1 MQLIRY
7 TPVDP
12 GTTQRVRGAGPQHSW
27 ESVCCFTASP
37 LYLWLCILGF
47 HPPPL
52 CSATVCIHWKKPE
65 YVWACPAQCSLAY
78 VAQGS
83 AVVSVCSWDRHH
95 EMTSTGLPS
104 STSRKEPACLCS
116 RCKRLGFD
124 PCVGKIP
131 WRMKGQ
137 PTPGFL
143 PGESHGQKSLAG
155 YSPRGSLRVAYNLS
169 DLANDC
175 K

>member
-1 MQLIRY
+1 M
-7 TPVDP
+7 
-12 GTTQRVRGAGPQHSW
+12 
-27 ESVCCFTASP
+27 CCFTASP

-47 HPPPL
+47 HPLPL
-52 CSATVCIHWKKPE
+52 CSATVCIHWKKPT
-65 YVWACPAQCSLAY
+65 YAWAAQRNLAC

-83 AVVSVCSWDRHH
+83 AVASVCYWYRHCA
-95 EMTSTGLPS
+95 MTSTGLPGS
-104 STSRKEPACLCS
+104 ASRKEPTCPCS
-116 RCKRLGFD
+116 RCKTLGFD

-169 DLANDC
+169 DLAQ
-175 K
+175 